1 MGSIALVDPPR
12 DEVVRIALA
21 PGGLRLTTTV
31 ALAFGRRARSLASSD
46 SPVREK
52 PLPTKSTRALSA
64 SSGHP
69 LASPPLPGSRLRSR
83 FASWLGSPAPPPC
96 VTSRERGSSCPSQ
109 LTCSSLDPM
118 LQEQREVCFPLIHA
132 TSRSRGSCH
141 PQGRNEVEELRSG
154 LTRPAAEATPT
165 SNYETSPDL
174 FSRAHTGHF
183 S

>member
-132 TSRSRGSCH
+132 TRCLRYLLLVICCASLCKRGVYAPFSAQRRSR
-141 PQGRNEVEELRSG
+141 
-154 LTRPAAEATPT
+154 A
-165 SNYETSPDL
+165 L
-174 FSRAHTGHF
+174 FWL
-183 S
+183 